1 MKASRESG
9 PDGSGPGGGGQ
20 PPQGR
25 GRWRQL
31 TWWILILPIVMG
43 VAVITRNLYL
53 LDYSH
58 VMAGMLWTGADLFL
72 GFILG
77 PVLRRITPAERHA
90 LVRYLV
96 PKTLLY
102 MPTVAFTSVVGG
114 WFLAQAFGFLSPG
127 SPDLAWVGV
136 AVAVSIVLVV
146 QGAAISWNEWRIAGE
161 LSRREPNIARIQR
174 SNIVVFRL
182 AAVQGSLQVL
192 IVLIMAHLTVG

>member
-1 MKASRESG
+1 MDRGRVKS
-9 PDGSGPGGGGQ
+9 PDGNGGRQ
-20 PPQGR
+20 PPVAR
-25 GRWRQL
+25 GRWRGL
-31 TWWILILPIVMG
+31 TWWILILPVVMG
-43 VAVITRNLYL
+43 VAVITKDLYL

-77 PVLRRITPAERHA
+77 PVLRRITPAERRA

-127 SPDLAWVGV
+127 SPDLAWVG
-136 AVAVSIVLVV
+136 AAIGVSVILVV
-146 QGAAISWNEWRIAGE
+146 QGAAITWNEWRIAAE
-161 LSRREPNIARIQR
+161 LARREPDAARIQR
-174 SNIVVFRL
+174 SNTVVLRL

>member
-1 MKASRESG
+1 MNRGRGTSH
-9 PDGSGPGGGGQ
+9 DGTDGCNGRQ
-20 PPQGR
+20 PPAAH

-31 TWWILILPIVMG
+31 TWWILILPLVMG
-43 VAVITRNLYL
+43 VAVVTQNLYL

-77 PVLRRITPAERHA
+77 PVLRRITPAERRA

-136 AVAVSIVLVV
+136 AIGVSVVLVV

-161 LSRREPNIARIQR
+161 LARREPDAARIQR
-174 SNIVVFRL
+174 SNTVVFRL